1 MTLNACVNSVK
12 YPVTLFGIKQKK
24 MLINSNFSF
33 SIGYSGI
40 KDSILDKESRSQ
52 NKYTV
57 KLIIQTVLDFYS
69 EYTMLTEAAQ
79 CQIA

>member
-1 MTLNACVNSVK
+1 
-12 YPVTLFGIKQKK
+12 

-52 NKYTV
+52 NKYTI
-57 KLIIQTVLDFYS
+57 KLIIETVLDFYS
-69 EYTMLTEAAQ
+69 EYTMLTYATE
-79 CQIA
+79 CENHNPSPFI